1 MSNTAN
7 YLEFA
12 PPRPPGRMPAF
23 VLAIAAHLVLLGA
36 LAWGVSWKHK
46 STELAAEA
54 ELWASV
60 PVEAAPKAVEAP
72 PPPPPPP
79 APVVKEVAPP
89 PAPVVKETD
98 IALEREKEKKKLA
111 DEKKREEDLERKKAE
126 ALKKQ
131 EAVKEAQKKK
141 QDQLKAAELKKK
153 QQEEEDARQ
162 AEAQRQENLKR
173 IAGMAGA
180 TGGPTATGNAQRA
193 AGPSDSYG
201 GRVRARVKPNI
212 VFTDDVPGN
221 PVAEV
226 EVRTSPDGTIIAR
239 KIIKSSGVKAWDE
252 AVLKAIDKTE
262 VLPRDTDGRVP
273 PALIIEFRPKG

>member
-1 MSNTAN
+1 
-7 YLEFA
+7 
-12 PPRPPGRMPAF
+12 MPAF
-23 VLAIAAHLVLLGA
+23 ALAIGAHVLLLGA

-54 ELWASV
+54 ELWAAV
-60 PVEAAPKAVEAP
+60 PVEAAPRAVEAP

-79 APVVKEVAPP
+79 PPALVVKEVPPP
-89 PAPVVKETD
+89 PAPVVNETD
-98 IALEREKEKKKLA
+98 ITLEREKEKKRLA

-131 EAVKEAQKKK
+131 EALKEAQKKK

-153 QQEEEDARQ
+153 QQEEEDAKQ

-173 IAGMAGA
+173 IAGLAGA
-180 TGGPTATGNAQRA
+180 TGGPTATGNAQHA
-193 AGPSDSYG
+193 AAPSEAYG
-201 GRVRARVKPNI
+201 GRIAARVKPNI
-212 VFTDDVPGN
+212 VFTEDVPGN

-239 KIIKSSGVKAWDE
+239 KILKSSGVKGWDE

-262 VLPRDTDGRVP
+262 ILPRDTDGRVP
-273 PALIIEFRPKG
+273 PALVIKFRPKG

>member
-153 QQEEEDARQ
+153 QEE
-162 AEAQRQENLKR
+162 L
-173 IAGMAGA
+173 
-180 TGGPTATGNAQRA
+180 
-193 AGPSDSYG
+193 
-201 GRVRARVKPNI
+201 
-212 VFTDDVPGN
+212 
-221 PVAEV
+221 
-226 EVRTSPDGTIIAR
+226 RTTHM
-239 KIIKSSGVKAWDE
+239 E
-252 AVLKAIDKTE
+252 AVYTCERLS
-262 VLPRDTDGRVP
+262 
-273 PALIIEFRPKG
+273 PAFDIVVVAGG

>member
-1 MSNTAN
+1 MSQPAH

-23 VLAIAAHLVLLGA
+23 ALAIAAHVLLLGA

-54 ELWASV
+54 ELWAAV
-60 PVEAAPKAVEAP
+60 PVEAAPRAVEAP

-111 DEKKREEDLERKKAE
+111 EEKKREEDLERKRVE

-153 QQEEEDARQ
+153 QEEDARQ

-173 IAGMAGA
+173 IAGLAGA

-239 KIIKSSGVKAWDE
+239 KVVKSSGVKAWDE